1 MFQEYNNEIKSKTLF
16 SFNSHNN
23 NNNSMKNIESNS
35 IREYIYP
42 ICIYKNNDIESEEI
56 RKIKTR
62 MISMSKS
69 QKYIECTKINNA
81 KRYLSRMMLK
91 VNKPNNKLNNNKN
104 NLTIKKI
111 NRSKSNP
118 SFPYSKQE
126 NEFKRRKYLSEIEKR
141 GNFFNKQYIA
151 ALQRHTLNSLSLP
164 VHLKKNYNEISKK
177 NIIYNNI
184 NQQNLI
190 EEVNNNDFNKVRIF
204 LNNRIRPINM
214 KNGEDLDDYFNLDKI
229 KFLPKNEKKEF
240 KFHVF
245 HDINGLEKDIS
256 KPSKREL
263 KMTKTRI
270 RDLKVMNSI
279 NKIKDPEIIQKY
291 RNLLYN
297 N

>member
-1 MFQEYNNEIKSKTLF
+1 MKCIECKSI
-16 SFNSHNN
+16 N
-23 NNNSMKNIESNS
+23 
-35 IREYIYP
+35 EYIYP
-42 ICIYKNNDIESEEI
+42 ICIFKNNDIESEEM
-56 RKIKTR
+56 RKIKSR
-62 MISMSKS
+62 MISMKNVK
-69 QKYIECTKINNA
+69 KYIECNKVKNT

-91 VNKPNNKLNNNKN
+91 ANKANNKLINNK
-104 NLTIKKI
+104 IKRKI
-111 NRSKSNP
+111 NRSNSNP

-126 NEFKRRKYLSEIEKR
+126 NDFKRRKYLSEIEKR
-141 GNFFNKQYIA
+141 GNFYNKKNIA
-151 ALQRHTLNSLSLP
+151 TLQRHTLNSLSLP

-190 EEVNNNDFNKVRIF
+190 EEVNKNDLNKVKIF

-214 KNGEDLDDYFNLDKI
+214 KNGDDLDDYFNLKKI
-229 KFLPKNEKKEF
+229 SFLPYNEKKEF

-270 RDLKVMNSI
+270 RDLKVMHSI
-279 NKIKDPEIIQKY
+279 NKIRDPEIIQKY